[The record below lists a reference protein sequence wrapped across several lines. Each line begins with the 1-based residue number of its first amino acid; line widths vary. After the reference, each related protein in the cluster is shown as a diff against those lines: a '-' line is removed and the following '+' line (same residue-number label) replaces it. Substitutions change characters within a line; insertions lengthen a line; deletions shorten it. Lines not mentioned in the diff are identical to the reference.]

1 MQFPKQPYTSQRRK
15 RAASRIKAPVTP
27 EKAIQKACEQYLDL
41 MQITY
46 IRIPDEVYRV
56 IFGYSFIPIWVKKII
71 AAFLKGL
78 PDITLLFKTGRY
90 HCFELK
96 TAKGKL
102 SQGQKSFCVGVGVQN
117 YTVVRSVEEFIDK
130 IKHLQRGE

>member
-15 RAASRIKAPVTP
+15 RAAARSKAPVTP

-41 MQITY
+41 MQISY
-46 IRIPDEVYRV
+46 IRIPDEVYRA
-56 IFGYSFIPIWVKKII
+56 IFARGQTPVGIRVASAI
-71 AAFLKGL
+71 KGV
-78 PDITLLFKTGRY
+78 PDITVLLTDGRY

-102 SQGQKSFCVGVGVQN
+102 SQGQKSFCAGVGVQN